1 MLFKAAPTEN
11 KDKLKIAR
19 EQVADERDALVAKM
33 GGAGLTPELDRDE
46 IIEKIRRLEFRHN
59 QLRKALGT
67 TADDNKP
74 SMREAMREAEAE
86 SDALNKQL
94 REL

>member
-1 MLFKAAPTEN
+1 MGQVFHLNF
-11 KDKLKIAR
+11 DK
-19 EQVADERDALVAKM
+19 
-33 GGAGLTPELDRDE
+33 DE

-59 QLRKALGT
+59 QLHKALGN

-86 SDALNKQL
+86 SDRLTEQL
-94 REL
+94 KTL